1 MRPVS
6 LAGQAHHRERYPMP
20 ASLDFFYDVASPY
33 SYLAAHRLS
42 HMTPHDGLSIHW
54 RPILLGGVFRATGN
68 TMPAAV
74 PARARYLLN
83 DLERWAK
90 RDDIPFVYSSSFP
103 HNSLLAMRAL
113 SAAEPDQ
120 LINLSMR
127 LFKAAWV
134 DNQNISE
141 PNVVRDALGSG
152 SEKLLEAT
160 QDPVIKERLKAT
172 TQDAIDKGAF
182 GAPAFVVEDALYW
195 GNDRLEMAIEHA
207 KSIG

>member
-1 MRPVS
+1 
-6 LAGQAHHRERYPMP
+6 MP

-33 SYLAAHRLS
+33 SYLAAHRLT
-42 HMTPHDGLSIHW
+42 HMTPHDGLDIRW

-83 DLERWAK
+83 DLERWAE

-120 LINLSMR
+120 LVALSMR

-134 DNQNISE
+134 DDRNISE
-141 PNVVRDALGSG
+141 PDVVQDVLGS
-152 SEKLLEAT
+152 SAEVLLKAT
-160 QDPVIKERLKAT
+160 QDPAIKDRLKST

-182 GAPAFVVEDALYW
+182 GAPAFVVGDALYW
-195 GNDRLEMAIEHA
+195 GNDRLEMALEHA
-207 KSIG
+207 LSFTK